1 MNANKLEKVSSNQS
15 ENEINESRIEIS
27 GKNNRK
33 NECIIKGSPPF
44 EKIDMKV
51 NGLMINLKG
60 MEKVFIQMVI
70 VI

>member
-1 MNANKLEKVSSNQS
+1 MNANQLEKVSSNQS

-44 EKIDMKV
+44 EKIDI
-51 NGLMINLKG
+51 LL
-60 MEKVFIQMVI
+60 FI
-70 VI
+70 